1 MSNHGGANG
10 GAHAAPVGRDMAAL
24 EVRLA
29 RDSAIPDAVFAA
41 PWFGKDRAGFGLVA
55 GRNKII
61 EVSAGAG
68 GRELRVGRFTG
79 KRRRTTTVAGVAKE
93 LEISIAD
100 AERLLDRAERALR
113 AGIAAYEDT
122 YRGPEAEPARAHDA
136 PATAQIAETGPG
148 SQATAPAVPS
158 RAIGHQVAR
167 EFGAQPRPL
176 TPGSR
181 RTLPPFPD
189 AHPGRDEPGTRSG
202 PSL

>member
-1 MSNHGGANG
+1 MSDHREVND

-29 RDSAIPDAVFAA
+29 RDSAIPHAVFAA
-41 PWFGKDRAGFGLVA
+41 PWFGHDRAGFGLVA

-61 EVSAGAG
+61 EVSTGAG

-79 KRRRTTTVAGVAKE
+79 KRRRITTVAGVAKE
-93 LEISIAD
+93 LEISVAD
-100 AERLLDRAERALR
+100 TERMLDRAERALR

-122 YRGPEAEPARAHDA
+122 YRAPEAEPAQAHEV
-136 PATAQIAETGPG
+136 PATAQLTETGQG
-148 SQATAPAVPS
+148 SQAAAPATSS
-158 RAIGHQVAR
+158 RTIGYQVAR

-176 TPGSR
+176 TPDSR
-181 RTLPPFPD
+181 RALPPFPD
-189 AHPGRDEPGTRSG
+189 AHPGRDDPGHRGG